1 MITENKNFSY
11 TLGELPRG
19 CQFCVRGEK
28 LVCFVTGIC
37 PRRCNFC
44 PVSDEK
50 YGKDV
55 SFANERKVVGEHDLL
70 LEADMM
76 KARGAGM
83 TGGDPLSRMEKTV
96 LYIKMLKQKHGASFH
111 IHLYTSLNLV
121 TTEKLE
127 QLYAAG
133 LDEIRFHLD
142 LDSPLL
148 WPRLE
153 LARKFSWD
161 MGVELPLLPTKEEEI
176 KKVIDF
182 IHNKV
187 TFLVLNELEIADNTQ
202 SQLTAMGFKTKDE
215 LSYAVQGS
223 VETGLRL
230 LRYVEEK
237 RYRLPVHL
245 CTAKL
250 KDRVQLGN
258 RLKREAKSMKK
269 PFDRIDEDGLLVR
282 GALYLPDLVPGF
294 GYREKL
300 RQCDKVPYIERL
312 KIIAEKLKQEF
323 RLQDDELYVDTEK
336 PRILLSEKK
345 IKPLSKKLKSYG
357 LIPSLVKEYPTAD
370 QLEIEVEFT

>member
-1 MITENKNFSY
+1 MIAENQFFSY
-11 TLGELPRG
+11 TLGGLPTG

-55 SFANERKVVGEHDLL
+55 SFANERKVKDDPDLL
-70 LEADMM
+70 KEADLMR
-76 KARGAGM
+76 ALGAGM
-83 TGGDPLSRMEKTV
+83 TGGDPLSRMGRTV
-96 LYIKMLKQKHGASFH
+96 SYIRLLKKKYGASFH

-121 TTEKLE
+121 TPEKLKE
-127 QLYAAG
+127 LYDAG

-142 LDSPLL
+142 LDSPVL
-148 WPRLE
+148 WPKLN
-153 LARKFSWD
+153 LARNFSWD
-161 MGVELPLLPTKEEEI
+161 IGVELPLLPMKEAEI
-176 KKVIDF
+176 KNMIDF
-182 IHNKV
+182 IHDNIN
-187 TFLVLNELEIADNTQ
+187 FLVLNELEIADNAQ
-202 SQLTAMGFKTKDE
+202 SKLTAMGFQTKDE

-223 VETGLRL
+223 VEMGLRL
-230 LRYVEEK
+230 LHYVEDK
-237 RYRLPVHL
+237 KYLLRVHL

-258 RLKREAKSMKK
+258 RLKREAKNMKK

-282 GALYLPDLVPGF
+282 GALYLPYLVPGF

-300 RQCDKVPYIERL
+300 QKCDKNSYIEQLITIAQRL
-312 KIIAEKLKQEF
+312 KGEFGLKDEEF
-323 RLQDDELYVDTEK
+323 YIDGEK

-345 IKPLSKKLKSYG
+345 IRPLSKRLKENG
-357 LIPSLVKEYPTAD
+357 LIPAVVKEYPTAD
-370 QLEIEVEFT
+370 QLEIEVEFV